1 MKPEVDGS
9 TLDSAIASAA
19 AMSVEELK
27 AVLEEVPS
35 GVIIADRNGRTV
47 VTNRAARRILGDFVN
62 TSRSLIDASVE
73 AGLREDRSGQPVSP
87 MTSVLAR
94 TLRGEA
100 ISAEEYTVP
109 LAPDKP
115 DLRLRVS
122 SVPLRDWRGAITGAV
137 TVFTDVSADAGHAD
151 RVERLFEMERRARA
165 ETEQALAQLEQELAE
180 RLRAEAAL
188 QGHQQRFRLALEA
201 SHMGTW
207 DYDLVNQTFTE
218 WSPEMANLTGRTA
231 DSLTAKSSMADA
243 FLPVH
248 PDDHQALEQ
257 AIRDALERDTGLQ
270 IETRFKHG
278 PTNTIRWLLLKGR
291 VYRDVANCRPLR
303 MTGVAMDITGQKEAE
318 AARHAMAHGERLRAL
333 GEMASGIAHDLNQS
347 LALISGYSDMA
358 RQELLLDMPEL
369 ERVREMVGIT
379 ARAALEG
386 GQALRGLLTFVR
398 SQELLAVSERFDV
411 GEVLKDVAR
420 LTAPRWRDAPQ
431 IEGRPIELDV
441 NAESGCWVNGS
452 PAALREAI
460 TNLIFNAV
468 DALPR
473 GGAVHLVSYQD
484 GEHAVIDVCD
494 TGEGIPK
501 DIQARVFDPF
511 FSTKGAHGTGLGLPQ
526 VRSIVERHGGSIE
539 LHSTPGRGTTFRL
552 VFPSAASAT
561 DSATRAAEADVDEP
575 QGRIRILVVED
586 EEQLAR
592 MASLVLMQRGHE
604 VVVTSSG
611 EEALERLQHDHFEL
625 IISDLGLGSGK
636 NGWDVAAVV
645 RQQSP
650 ETRFVLVTG
659 WGAAIDPEEARKR
672 GVDEVI
678 AKPYR
683 IADLRQVADRVA
695 SGLDNE

>member
-1 MKPEVDGS
+1 VKPEVDGS
-9 TLDSAIASAA
+9 TLGSAIASAA
-19 AMSVEELK
+19 GMSVQELA

-35 GVIIADRNGRTV
+35 GVIIADRRGRPV
-47 VTNRAARRILGDFVN
+47 VANRAARRILGDYAR
-62 TSRSLIDASVE
+62 TSRSLIDVSVE
-73 AGLREDRSGQPVSP
+73 AGLREVRTGRLVSP
-87 MTSVLAR
+87 ETSVLAR

-100 ISAEEYTVP
+100 ISSEEYT
-109 LAPDKP
+109 LALSPDKA
-115 DLRLRVS
+115 DLRLRIS
-122 SVPLRDWRGAITGAV
+122 SVPLRDWHGAITGAV
-137 TVFTDVSADAGHAD
+137 SVFTDVGADSTHAD
-151 RVERLFEMERRARA
+151 RIERLFEMERRARA
-165 ETEQALAQLEQELAE
+165 ETEQALAQLEQELAV
-180 RLRAEAAL
+180 RLRAEEAL
-188 QGHQQRFRLALEA
+188 QGSQQRFRLALEA

-207 DYDLVNQTFTE
+207 DYDLVKETFTE
-218 WSPEMANLTGRTA
+218 WSPEMANLTGRTVE
-231 DSLTAKSSMADA
+231 SLHARRSLADA

-248 PDDHQALEQ
+248 PDDRTALEQ
-257 AIRDALERDTGLQ
+257 AIRDALERDSGLQ

-291 VYRDVANCRPLR
+291 VYRDTANRRPLR
-303 MTGVAMDITGQKEAE
+303 VTGVAMDITAHKEAE

-358 RQELLLDMPEL
+358 RQELLHHKPEL
-369 ERVREMVGIT
+369 ERVREMVAIT

-398 SQELLAVSERFDV
+398 SQELLSASERFDV
-411 GEVLKDVAR
+411 GEVLTDVAR

-431 IEGRPIELDV
+431 AEGRPIELDV
-441 NAESGCWVNGS
+441 AAQPGCWINGS

-473 GGAVHLVSYQD
+473 GGAVHLVTYQD
-484 GEHAVIDVCD
+484 GEHTMIDVCD

-501 DIQARVFDPF
+501 DVQARVFDPF

-539 LHSTPGRGTTFRL
+539 LHSTPNRGTTFRL

-561 DSATRAAEADVDEP
+561 GTTTKAAETAVDEP
-575 QGRIRILVVED
+575 QRCIRILVVED

-592 MASLVLMQRGHE
+592 MASLVLTQRGYE
-604 VVVTSSG
+604 VVVASSG
-611 EEALERLQHDHFEL
+611 EEALDHLQRDSFEL
-625 IISDLGLGSGK
+625 IISDLGLGPGK
-636 NGWDVAAVV
+636 NGWDVAAAV

-650 ETRFVLVTG
+650 DSRVVLVTG

>member
-1 MKPEVDGS
+1 MDGP
-9 TLDSAIASAA
+9 TLGGAIASAA
-19 AMSVEELK
+19 ALSVEELT
-27 AVLEEVPS
+27 AVLEELPS
-35 GVIIADRNGRTV
+35 GVIIADRHGRLV
-47 VTNRAARRILGDFVN
+47 ATNRAARRILGDFA
-62 TSRSLIDASVE
+62 TTARSLIDVSIE
-73 AGLREDRSGQPVSP
+73 AGLREVRSGQLVSP
-87 MTSVLAR
+87 ETSVLAR

-100 ISAEEYTVP
+100 TTDEEYTVAR
-109 LAPDKP
+109 APDKA

-122 SVPLRDWRGAITGAV
+122 GVPLRDWRGAITGAV
-137 TVFTDVSADAGHAD
+137 AVFTDIGADAAHAD

-180 RLRAEAAL
+180 RLRAEDAL

-207 DYDLVNQTFTE
+207 DYDLPNARFTE
-218 WSPEMANLTGRTA
+218 WSPEMASLTGRTVE
-231 DSLTAKSSMADA
+231 SLGVHSSMADA
-243 FLPVH
+243 FLPAH

-257 AIRDALERDTGLQ
+257 AISDALERDAGLH
-270 IETRFKHG
+270 IETRFKHS
-278 PTNTIRWLLLKGR
+278 PTNTIRWLLLKGQ
-291 VYRDVANCRPLR
+291 VYREVNSRRPLR
-303 MTGVAMDITGQKEAE
+303 MTGVGMDITAQKEAE
-318 AARHAMAHGERLRAL
+318 AAHHAMAHGERLRAL

-347 LALISGYSDMA
+347 LALISGYGDMA
-358 RQELLLDMPEL
+358 RQELLLDRPDL
-369 ERVREMVGIT
+369 GRVREMVGIT

-411 GEVLKDVAR
+411 GEVLQDVAR

-431 IEGRPIELDV
+431 VEGRPIELDV
-441 NAESGCWVNGS
+441 SAEPGLWINGS

-473 GGAVHLVSYQD
+473 GGAVHLVTYLD
-484 GEHAVIDVCD
+484 GEHVVVDVCD

-501 DIQARVFDPF
+501 DVQVRVFDPF
-511 FSTKGAHGTGLGLPQ
+511 FSTKGAQGTGLGLPQ

-552 VFPSAASAT
+552 VFPRAASAT
-561 DSATRAAEADVDEP
+561 DSASKAAETDVSEP
-575 QGRIRILVVED
+575 QRCIRILVVED

-592 MASLVLMQRGHE
+592 MASLVLTQRGHE
-604 VVVTSSG
+604 VLVASSG
-611 EEALERLQHDHFEL
+611 EEALERLKRDRFEL
-625 IISDLGLGSGK
+625 VISDLGLGSGK
-636 NGWDVAAVV
+636 NGWDVAAAV

-650 ETRFVLVTG
+650 GTRFVLVTG

-695 SGLDNE
+695 GGLDNE